1 MGIGENIKRF
11 RQAFNMEQ
19 KDLADKLHISDKT
32 VSSWECGRTEPKMG
46 MSEDIAEAFGIT
58 KTDLIEGKI
67 YQSFDTPNDFLRK
80 WRELGGGKTPL
91 DLTDEEYDLI
101 LDIRSVSDDKFIKR
115 MRAYIEA
122 LKGVDNGNS

>member
-46 MSEDIAEAFGIT
+46 MIEDIAEAFGVT

-67 YQSFDTPNDFLRK
+67 YQSFDTPNEFLLK
-80 WRELGGGKTPL
+80 WRSLGGGKAPL

-101 LDIRSVSDDKFIKR
+101 LEIRSVNNDRFIKR
-115 MRAYIEA
+115 MQAYVKAMKE
-122 LKGVDNGNS
+122 VEE